1 MFCNH
6 CGAQLPDGA
15 KFCNL
20 CGNRIGEIISEFA
33 DAEQP
38 VQTETAPEQ
47 IIQTEAVEEAV
58 VQAETIAEDTILPE
72 TAVQQEVPVQP
83 EVTVQQETAVQPEA
97 AAQQTQMPA
106 SHKNNKGLIIAISAA
121 AAAVVCVLIVGII
134 ILANIKS
141 NPIETT
147 EKSSVTEEYDT
158 PAVTTTTAAT
168 TVTTTTPET
177 THIPTQE
184 EIEASVAK
192 TLTSKLKGTS
202 YPNAVDYIN
211 SMCQLSHT
219 EVQSLLR
226 QISEKQYG
234 DIVNF
239 WGKEKKKKVNYVD
252 IDEKGII
259 LHVALNE
266 KVANEKAISESLTNM
281 LKGAKYNQALQY
293 LAQYGIPEW
302 KISYVTDEGGKV
314 LAPSNWNVTSV
325 EYKETG
331 TTVYLTRGG
340 YIADSLEDSIVGGA
354 LDGVQI
360 GIAGSIADLF
370 W

>member
-6 CGAQLPDGA
+6 CGAQLPDEA

-33 DAEQP
+33 DSEQP

-106 SHKNNKGLIIAISAA
+106 SHKNNKGLIIAISAS

-211 SMCQLSHT
+211 SNPDIFT
-219 EVQSLLR
+219 ENG
-226 QISEKQYG
+226 ITATDIYYDTG
-234 DIVNF
+234 DNTTMSNKND
-239 WGKEKKKKVNYVD
+239 WNVNYVD